1 MEYADLHLL
10 KNPELGQLPLA
21 HSCHQRSCLFLHLLS
36 VFCGYAHL
44 KGSSPRDHR
53 MAAHNSW
60 MTRFPLPIRGQLVPL
75 KEPTSFSQI
84 PSNVSLKFVDLSQS
98 VWPGE
103 RNGLIPFPHIICL
116 TSRVDPSGQPRPG
129 ASRKGKEK
137 WCWEC
142 HPQRSM
148 ALAYRKRCLPPLI
161 SYSSRTSQKLCT
173 WWQKG
178 EAVRDGGERE
188 QSSNC
193 RHSLLEFSKSS
204 LANPECPW
212 VKS

>member
-1 MEYADLHLL
+1 MPIS
-10 KNPELGQLPLA
+10 KG
-21 HSCHQRSCLFLHLLS
+21 
-36 VFCGYAHL
+36 AHL
-44 KGSSPRDHR
+44 GI
-53 MAAHNSW
+53 
-60 MTRFPLPIRGQLVPL
+60 TRWLPITRGWHTSLLPSRDNWYL
-75 KEPTSFSQI
+75 CKSWKTSFSQI
-84 PSNVSLKFVDLSQS
+84 PSNVSLQLIGLNQS

-103 RNGLIPFPHIICL
+103 RNGLIPFPHIVYL
-116 TSRVDPSGQPRPG
+116 TSRVDSSGQPRPR

-148 ALAYRKRCLPPLI
+148 GLASRKKCLPSLI
-161 SYSSRTSQKLCT
+161 SDSSRTSQKQCAR
-173 WWQKG
+173 WQKE
-178 EAVRDGGERE
+178 EAGSEQGERE

-204 LANPECPW
+204 LANPKCPW